1 MSRMRLPRRALPAL
15 LLPPA
20 AARAQPSDWTETLR
34 RARGRPVAWHAW
46 AGDERTN
53 AFIAWVGEQVRARH
67 AISLRHV
74 RLRDTAEAVQRV
86 LAEISAGRRSGGAVD
101 LVWINGPNFLALK
114 QAGLLRRFAEG
125 LPNFALVDTVGK
137 PATVTDFT
145 VPVEGYAAP
154 WRMAR
159 LVFIADGRRVPD
171 PPRDMPA
178 LLAWAARNR
187 GRFTH
192 PTARNFLGA
201 TFLKQALYELAPDR
215 AVLARPADSGFD
227 AAVAPLWAWYDALRP
242 NLWRQGRTFPDSGPA
257 MRNLLS
263 DGEID
268 IMLSFNPS
276 EATLSVSAGLLPPSV
291 RTFVPT
297 IGSIGN
303 ASFVAIPTN
312 AAEPDAAEVVADFLL
327 SPEAQA
333 RAADPRHLGAPT
345 VLDLARL
352 SPADRA
358 LFAAWPRGPEA
369 LAPDALGP
377 ALPEPHPSWMTRLTE
392 AWERRVAA

>member
-1 MSRMRLPRRALPAL
+1 MRLPRRALPAL

-20 AARAQPSDWTETLR
+20 AARAQQPDWAETLR
-34 RARGRPVAWHAW
+34 RARGRPLAWHAW

-53 AFIAWVGEQVRARH
+53 AFIAWVGEQLRARH
-67 AISLRHV
+67 RIALRHV

-114 QAGLLRRFAEG
+114 QAGLLRRFAER

-159 LVFIADGRRVPD
+159 LVFIADSRRVPD
-171 PPRDMPA
+171 PPRDTAA
-178 LLAWAARNR
+178 LLAWAARHR

-201 TFLKQALYELAPDR
+201 TFLKQALYELAPDP
-215 AVLARPADSGFD
+215 AALAQPAGEGFD

-242 NLWRQGRTFPDSGPA
+242 QLWRQGRTFPESGPA
-257 MRNLLS
+257 MRNLLA
-263 DGEID
+263 DGEVD

-276 EATLSVSAGLLPPSV
+276 EATLSVAAGLLPPSV
-291 RTFVPT
+291 RTFVPA

-303 ASFVAIPTN
+303 ASFVAIPAN
-312 AAEPDAAEVVADFLL
+312 AAEPEAAEVAADFLL

-333 RAADPRHLGAPT
+333 RAEDPRHLGAPT

-352 SPADRA
+352 SAADRA

>member
-1 MSRMRLPRRALPAL
+1 MTAPALGRRALAAL
-15 LLPPA
+15 VLPPL
-20 AARAQPSDWTETLR
+20 AARAEGDGWAGTLS
-34 RARGRPVAWHAW
+34 RARGRTVAWHAW
-46 AGDERTN
+46 GGDERTN
-53 AFIAWVGEQVRARH
+53 TFIAWVGQQVAARH
-67 AISLRHV
+67 GITLRHV

-86 LAEISAGRRSGGAVD
+86 LAEVSAGRREGGAVD
-101 LVWINGPNFLALK
+101 MIWLNGPNFLALK
-114 QAGLLRRFAEG
+114 QAGLLRRFADR

-159 LVFIADGRRVPD
+159 LVFIAEGRRVPD

-178 LLAWAARNR
+178 LLSWAGRNR

-192 PTARNFLGA
+192 PHVRNFLGA
-201 TFLKQALYELAPDR
+201 TFLKQALFELAPDR
-215 AVLARPADSGFD
+215 SVLARPADAAFD
-227 AAVAPLWAWYDALRP
+227 AAVAPLWSWYDALRP
-242 NLWRQGRTFPDSGPA
+242 LLWRQGRVFPESGPA
-257 MRNLLS
+257 MRNLLN

-268 IMLSFNPS
+268 IMLSFNPG
-276 EATLSVSAGLLPPSV
+276 EATASVTAGLLPASV
-291 RTFVPT
+291 RSFVPA

-303 ASFVAIPTN
+303 ASFVAIPLN
-312 AAEPDAAEVVADFLL
+312 ASAPEAAEAVANFLL

-333 RAADPRHLGAPT
+333 RAEDPRHLGAPT
-345 VLDLARL
+345 VLDLSRL
-352 SPADRA
+352 SPAERA
-358 LFAAWPRGPEA
+358 LFEAWPRGPEA

>member
-1 MSRMRLPRRALPAL
+1 MSAMRLPRRALPAL
-15 LLPPA
+15 LLAPA
-20 AARAQPSDWTETLR
+20 AARAQQTDWAETLG

-53 AFIAWVGEQVRARH
+53 AFIAWVAEQLRTRH
-67 AISLRHV
+67 GIALRHV

-101 LVWINGPNFLALK
+101 LVWINGPNLLALK
-114 QAGLLRRFAEG
+114 EAGLLRRFAER

-159 LVFIADGRRVPD
+159 FVFIAEGRRVPA
-171 PPRDMPA
+171 PPRDMAA
-178 LLAWAARNR
+178 LLSWAQRNR

-192 PTARNFLGA
+192 PHARNFLGA

-215 AVLARPADSGFD
+215 SVLAEPAGESF
-227 AAVAPLWAWYDALRP
+227 APTVAPLWAWYDALRP
-242 NLWRQGRTFPDSGPA
+242 LLWRQGRAFPESGPA
-257 MRNLLS
+257 MRNLLA

-268 IMLSFNPS
+268 IMMSFNPA
-276 EATLSVSAGLLPPSV
+276 EAALSVASGLLPPTV
-291 RTFVPT
+291 RTFVPA

-303 ASFVAIPTN
+303 ASFVAIPVN
-312 AAEPDAAEVVADFLL
+312 AAEPEAAEVAADFLL

-333 RAADPRHLGAPT
+333 RAEDPRHLGAPT

-352 SPADRA
+352 SAADRA
-358 LFAAWPRGPEA
+358 LFDAWPRGPEA

-377 ALPEPHPSWMTRLTE
+377 ALPEPHPSWMTRLAE
-392 AWERRVAA
+392 AWERRIAA

>member
-1 MSRMRLPRRALPAL
+1 MSPLRRRSLAALAL
-15 LLPPA
+15 APL
-20 AARAQPSDWTETLR
+20 AARAQDIPWSETLR
-34 RARGRPVAWHAW
+34 RARGQPVAWHAW

-53 AFIAWVGEQVRARH
+53 AFIAWVAEQVRARFGI
-67 AISLRHV
+67 ALRHI

-86 LAEISAGRRSGGAVD
+86 LAEISAGRREGGAVD
-101 LVWINGPNFLALK
+101 LVWLNGPNFLALK
-114 QAGLLRRFAEG
+114 QAGLLRRFAG
-125 LPNFALVDTVGK
+125 RLPNFALVDTVGK

-159 LVFIADGRRVPD
+159 LVFIAEGRRVPE

-178 LLAWAARNR
+178 LLAWAQRHR

-192 PTARNFLGA
+192 PLVRNFLGA
-201 TFLKQALYELAPDR
+201 TFLKQALHELAPD
-215 AVLARPADSGFD
+215 ASVLARPAEGAFES
-227 AAVAPLWAWYDALRP
+227 AVAPLWAWYDALRP
-242 NLWRQGRTFPDSGPA
+242 NLWRQGRVFPDSGPA
-257 MRNLLS
+257 MRNLLA
-263 DGEID
+263 DGELD
-268 IMLSFNPS
+268 IILSFNPS
-276 EATLSVSAGLLPPSV
+276 EAPVSVAAGLLPASV
-291 RTFVPT
+291 RSFVPR

-303 ASFVAIPTN
+303 ASFVAIPVN
-312 AAEPDAAEVVADFLL
+312 ASAPDAAEVVADFLL

-333 RAADPRHLGAPT
+333 RAEDPRHLGAPT

-352 SPADRA
+352 PPADRA

-369 LAPDALGP
+369 LPPDALGP

>member
-1 MSRMRLPRRALPAL
+1 MRLLPRRALGAL
-15 LLPPA
+15 ALAPVV
-20 AARAQPSDWTETLR
+20 ARAQDATWTETLR
-34 RARGRPVAWHAW
+34 RARGRAVAWHAW

-53 AFIAWVGEQVRARH
+53 AFIAWVADQVRARFGI
-67 AISLRHV
+67 ALSHV

-86 LAEISAGRRSGGAVD
+86 LAEISAGRRERGAVD
-101 LVWINGPNFLALK
+101 LIWINGPNFLALK
-114 QAGLLRRFAEG
+114 EAGLLRRFAER
-125 LPNFALVDTVGK
+125 LPNFALVDTIGK

-145 VPVEGYAAP
+145 VPVEGHAAP

-159 LVFIADGRRVPD
+159 LVFLADSRRVPQ
-171 PPRDMPA
+171 PPRDMAA
-178 LLAWAARNR
+178 LLAWTQRNR

-192 PTARNFLGA
+192 PGVRNFLGA
-201 TFLKQALYELAPDR
+201 TFLKQALFELAPDR
-215 AVLARPADSGFD
+215 AVLARPADAAFD
-227 AAVAPLWAWYDALRP
+227 AATRPLWAWYDALRP
-242 NLWRQGRTFPDSGPA
+242 SLWRQGRAFPETGAA
-257 MRNLLS
+257 MRNLLN
-263 DGEID
+263 DGELD
-268 IMLSFNPS
+268 IMLSFNPA
-276 EATLSVSAGLLPPSV
+276 EATVSVAAGLLPPSV

-303 ASFVAIPTN
+303 ASFVAIPVN
-312 AAEPDAAEVVADFLL
+312 ASSPEAAEVVADFLL

-333 RAADPRHLGAPT
+333 RAEDPRHLGAPN

-352 SPADRA
+352 SAAERA

>member
-1 MSRMRLPRRALPAL
+1 MPLTRRALGAL
-15 LLPPA
+15 ALAPFA
-20 AARAQPSDWTETLR
+20 AQAQDAPWTETLR
-34 RARGRPVAWHAW
+34 RARGRTVAWHAW

-53 AFIAWVGEQVRARH
+53 AFIAWVAEQVQARH
-67 AISLRHV
+67 GIALRHV

-86 LAEISAGRRSGGAVD
+86 LAEISAGRREGGAVD

-114 QAGLLRRFAEG
+114 QAGLLRRFAER

-145 VPVEGYAAP
+145 IPVEGHAAP

-159 LVFIADGRRVPD
+159 LVFIAEGRRVPD
-171 PPRDMPA
+171 PPRDMGA
-178 LLAWAARNR
+178 LLAWAQRNR

-192 PTARNFLGA
+192 PTIRNFLGA
-201 TFLKQALYELAPDR
+201 TFLKQALFELAPDA
-215 AVLARPADSGFD
+215 AVLARPAED
-227 AAVAPLWAWYDALRP
+227 AFGATVAPLWAWYDALRP
-242 NLWRQGRTFPDSGPA
+242 NLWRQGRSFPETGPA
-257 MRNLLS
+257 MRNLLT

-268 IMLSFNPS
+268 ILLSFNPA
-276 EATLSVSAGLLPPSV
+276 EATVSIANGLLPPSV
-291 RTFVPT
+291 RTFVPR

-303 ASFVAIPTN
+303 ASFVAIPVN
-312 AAEPDAAEVVADFLL
+312 AAAPDAAEVVANLLL

-333 RAADPRHLGAPT
+333 RAEDPRHMGNPN

-352 SPADRA
+352 SPADQA

>member
-1 MSRMRLPRRALPAL
+1 MSLLPRRALGAL
-15 LLPPA
+15 ALAPIA
-20 AARAQPSDWTETLR
+20 AHAQGTAWADTLR
-34 RARGRPVAWHAW
+34 RARGRTVAWHAW

-53 AFIAWVGEQVRARH
+53 AFIAWVADQARTRFG
-67 AISLRHV
+67 ITLRHV

-86 LAEISAGRRSGGAVD
+86 LAEISAGRRDGGAVD
-101 LVWINGPNFLALK
+101 LIWINGPNFLALK
-114 QAGLLRRFAEG
+114 QAGLLRRFAER
-125 LPNFALVDTVGK
+125 LPNFALVDTTGK

-159 LVFIADGRRVPD
+159 LVFIAEGRRVPD
-171 PPRDMPA
+171 PPRDMAA
-178 LLAWAARNR
+178 LLAWTHRNR

-192 PTARNFLGA
+192 PGVRNFLGA
-201 TFLKQALYELAPDR
+201 TFLKQALFELAPDR
-215 AVLARPADSGFD
+215 AVLAHPAGAAFD
-227 AAVAPLWAWYDALRP
+227 TAVAPLWTWYDALRP
-242 NLWRQGRTFPDSGPA
+242 NLWRQGRIFPETGAA
-257 MRNLLS
+257 MRNLLN
-263 DGEID
+263 DGELD

-276 EATLSVSAGLLPPSV
+276 EATVSVAAGLLPASV
-291 RTFVPT
+291 RTFVPA

-303 ASFVAIPTN
+303 ASFVAIPVN
-312 AAEPDAAEVVADFLL
+312 ASAPDAAEVIADLLL
-327 SPEAQA
+327 SPEVQA
-333 RAADPRHLGAPT
+333 RAEDPRHLGAPN
-345 VLDLARL
+345 VLDLPRL
-352 SPADRA
+352 PDAQRA